1 MRIRLFVL
9 LLPLALRAQT
19 PAAAP
24 LTLDEAVREAMAHN
38 LDLAAARY
46 DISVAEARQIT
57 AALRP
62 NPVMTASADHLD
74 LLGTGY
80 NTINNGGP
88 NEYALRTDFVLE
100 RGRKREARMNL
111 AAAERGLAQ
120 LDFQDAMR
128 RLMFDVSSAFVG
140 IQSARE
146 NLALAEDNLR
156 TLNGIVEINT
166 VRVRTGDLAGVE
178 LERSQVAALQYETA
192 VKQAGLRLRQA
203 QTALLLLLGRPGGAG
218 LEITGLLRRD
228 LQPLQLEQLHSSART
243 RRPDLLAVK
252 QAQARSQADLRL
264 QLAQGR
270 IDYTAGVEYRRQ
282 QAANAFGNS
291 IGLFFSAPL
300 PVFNRNQGEIARAGR
315 ELDQS
320 GARIRALAARVDNE
334 VDAAWQQ
341 YSTARSLLES
351 IEETVLAKAK
361 SVRERTDYSY
371 RRGEASFVE
380 FLDAQRA
387 FNDVMQ
393 SYNDARAG
401 YARSL
406 YLIDAATAAALP

>member
-218 LEITGLLRRD
+218 VEITGLLRRD

-320 GARIRALAARVDNE
+320 GARIRALTARVDNE
-334 VDAAWQQ
+334 VDTTWQQ
-341 YSTARSLLES
+341 YTTARTLLES

>member
-1 MRIRLFVL
+1 MRIRLFFL

-128 RLMFDVSSAFVG
+128 RLMFDVSSAFVD
-140 IQSARE
+140 IQSAKE

-320 GARIRALAARVDNE
+320 GARIRALTARVDNE
-334 VDAAWQQ
+334 VDTTWQQ
-341 YSTARSLLES
+341 YTTARTLLES

-406 YLIDAATAAALP
+406 YLLDAVTAAALP

>member
-1 MRIRLFVL
+1 MRIRLFFL

-128 RLMFDVSSAFVG
+128 RLMFDVSSAFVD
-140 IQSARE
+140 IQSAKE

-218 LEITGLLRRD
+218 VEITGLLRRD

-320 GARIRALAARVDNE
+320 GARIRALTARVDNE
-334 VDAAWQQ
+334 VDTTWQQ
-341 YSTARSLLES
+341 YTTARTLLES

-406 YLIDAATAAALP
+406 YLLDAVTAAALP

>member
-128 RLMFDVSSAFVG
+128 RLMFDVSSAFVD
-140 IQSARE
+140 IQSAKE

-218 LEITGLLRRD
+218 VEITGLLRRD

>member
-1 MRIRLFVL
+1 MRIRLFFL

-128 RLMFDVSSAFVG
+128 RLMFDVSSAFVD
-140 IQSARE
+140 IQSAKE

-218 LEITGLLRRD
+218 VEITGLLRRD

-361 SVRERTDYSY
+361 SVRERTD
-371 RRGEASFVE
+371 
-380 FLDAQRA
+380 
-387 FNDVMQ
+387 
-393 SYNDARAG
+393 
-401 YARSL
+401 
-406 YLIDAATAAALP
+406 

>member
-1 MRIRLFVL
+1 MRIRLFFL

-128 RLMFDVSSAFVG
+128 RLMFDVSSAFVD
-140 IQSARE
+140 IQSAKE

-218 LEITGLLRRD
+218 VEITGLLRRD

>member
-111 AAAERGLAQ
+111 PAAERGLAQ

-128 RLMFDVSSAFVG
+128 RLMFDVSSAFVD
-140 IQSARE
+140 IQSAKE

-218 LEITGLLRRD
+218 VEITGLLRRD